1 MQVTLTLT
9 TGPHKGLAF
18 SFAGH
23 DTFLVGRS
31 RHAHFRLPLADKAF
45 SRVHF
50 MVEVNPPKCRLID
63 MGSHN
68 GTYVNGQKVT
78 SADLADGDQIRA
90 GHTILA
96 VRVEEDSAE
105 TLSFHP
111 EIDSPYM
118 PEVPGHVAMRE
129 LESGTRLFLAASNP
143 GDELRAIR
151 ILRPQQGG
159 TPSQVAR
166 FLEST
171 RPLLD
176 LKHPNIARLHDRG
189 AGKSWFWFIY
199 EYLPGRDAS
208 QVLLSDGPLSVE
220 RMIAWMD
227 PLLAAL
233 EFAHGKGI
241 IVRDLRPR
249 MVRLTGDAGKE
260 KPMWTM
266 LGLERMFEAS
276 PLSGLAGLA
285 NVTEHAAFL
294 PPEFVTDYKNPTPAG
309 DQYAAAA
316 LCYHLLTRKFV
327 FDLPSKEN
335 RRYSVLLKMQVVPI
349 AERRPDLPGEVCTVL
364 ERALRRQLGQR
375 FGDVGEFRRALRA
388 ALRS

>member
-1 MQVTLTLT
+1 MQVTLILT

-18 SFAGH
+18 SFTGH

-31 RHAHFRLPLADKAF
+31 RHAHFRLPVNDKAF

-50 MVEVNPPKCRLID
+50 MVEVNPPRCRLID

-68 GTYVNGQKVT
+68 GTYVNGQKVM

-96 VRVEEDSAE
+96 VRVEEDSSE

-111 EIDSPYM
+111 EVDSPYM

-129 LESGTRLFLAASNP
+129 IESGSRLFLAASNP

-151 ILRPQQGG
+151 IIRPQQGG

-171 RPLLD
+171 KVLLD
-176 LKHPNIARLHDRG
+176 LRHPNIARLCDRG
-189 AGKSWFWFIY
+189 SGKSWFWFIY
-199 EYLPGRDAS
+199 EYLPGRDAA
-208 QVLLSDGPLSVE
+208 QVLASDGPLSLE
-220 RMIAWMD
+220 RTIAWMD

-233 EFAHGKGI
+233 EFTHSRGI
-241 IVRDLRPR
+241 VVRDLRPR
-249 MVRLTGDAGKE
+249 MVRLTEDGGKE
-260 KPMWTM
+260 KPVWTM

-316 LCYHLLTRKFV
+316 LCYHFLTRKFV

-335 RRYSVLLKMQVVPI
+335 RRFSVLLKMQVVPI
-349 AERRPDLPGEVCTVL
+349 RERRPDLPAAVCEVI
-364 ERALRRQLGQR
+364 ERALRRQPSQR
-375 FGDVGEFRRALRA
+375 FGDIGEFRRALVSA
-388 ALRS
+388 I